1 MNETC
6 ILFDSKKVAAV
17 KLKGFRP
24 ISLVTSLYKIIA
36 KTLALRIREVVGDT
50 VTCFQGAF
58 VHGRQNLDLVLVANE
73 TANNVRSR
81 KEEGIVFKVDFEKA
95 YDHVSWDFWNLRWRK
110 RFWAKMEELD
120 KGGLFFFFFPETE
133 ISIMCKYLK
142 QRGDQHSTKRIQE
155 DYTFMPKK
163 PE

>member
-58 VHGRQNLDLVLVANE
+58 IHGRQNLDLVLVANE

-120 KGGLFFFFFPETE
+120 KGGLFFFFFSRNRNIYYVQIFKTE
-133 ISIMCKYLK
+133 
-142 QRGDQHSTKRIQE
+142 RGPAFHQKDTRRLYIYAQKT
-155 DYTFMPKK
+155 
-163 PE
+163 